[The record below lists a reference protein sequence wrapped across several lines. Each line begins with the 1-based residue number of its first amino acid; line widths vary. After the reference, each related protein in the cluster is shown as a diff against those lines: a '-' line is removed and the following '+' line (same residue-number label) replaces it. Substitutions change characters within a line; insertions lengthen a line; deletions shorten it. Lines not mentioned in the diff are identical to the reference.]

1 MVILQLTPAILSVLV
16 FCAHLFRNDSVLLM
30 LPVLFSLVLLFVER
44 GWVARFFQ
52 VLLLIVALEWARS
65 AVVLAMERQE
75 ADKPWVRG
83 VLILAA
89 VGLFALFAGVLFE
102 TRTLVRF
109 YPRFY
114 DD

>member
-1 MVILQLTPAILSVLV
+1 MVLLQLTPTILSVLI
-16 FCAHLFRNDSVLLM
+16 FSAHLFRNDSVLLM
-30 LPVLFSLVLLFVER
+30 LPVLFSLVLLFLER

-52 VLLLIVALEWARS
+52 VLLLIIALEWARS

-75 ADKPWVRG
+75 AGKPWVRA
-83 VLILAA
+83 VVILAT